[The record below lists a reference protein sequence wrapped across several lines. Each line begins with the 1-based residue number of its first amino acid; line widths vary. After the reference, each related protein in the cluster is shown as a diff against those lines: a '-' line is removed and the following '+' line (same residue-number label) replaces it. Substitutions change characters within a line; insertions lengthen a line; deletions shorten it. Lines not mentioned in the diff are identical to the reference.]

1 LPPYAFGGC
10 RKCGGHKSAALNSA
24 VSNSGL
30 RLRSQASKPSR
41 LRSRMLRSA
50 TKVRRSPSV
59 GAIKLPPAC
68 KNFWTS
74 CFVFGPLGGSPGR
87 VELKEAWPFLRLLG
101 LNCADHR
108 NAAGSC
114 WRMRRGWSYHQR
126 PRSHWW
132 DESCVVRHKKFGRL
146 MTGSGHSRPMELIG
160 QLTTRPQHIQ

>member
-1 LPPYAFGGC
+1 M
-10 RKCGGHKSAALNSA
+10 RDAALKKSERYMRLHGL
-24 VSNSGL
+24 SNDPDL
-30 RLRSQASKPSR
+30 REKYLRTAPAR
-41 LRSRMLRSA
+41 LALRRA
-50 TKVRRSPSV
+50 RAGVA
-59 GAIKLPPAC
+59 GA
-68 KNFWTS
+68 
-74 CFVFGPLGGSPGR
+74 
-87 VELKEAWPFLRLLG
+87 LG

-146 MTGSGHSRPMELIG
+146 MTGSGHSRPMGLIG